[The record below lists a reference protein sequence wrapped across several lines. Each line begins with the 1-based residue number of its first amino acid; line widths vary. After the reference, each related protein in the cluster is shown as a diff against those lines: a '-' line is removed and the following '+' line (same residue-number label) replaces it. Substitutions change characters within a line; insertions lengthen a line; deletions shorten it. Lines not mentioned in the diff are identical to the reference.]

1 MVVLRILVFF
11 LSLFLLPQI
20 IVSWQIFS
28 FWGHRMVTK
37 GPRSLSNFPLQ
48 GERRWPRDPLAT
60 QGRRR
65 CSRRKLRRN
74 LFFFFTPFQA
84 TLRALTQ
91 EKEFSTM
98 VSTTELQKTTGT
110 VRFKTQTVDPGL
122 ESCHDVAFSC
132 RALRGFAVVVV
143 LPHGHF
149 STNRDTLLRFP
160 PRQPSGVLGSSHG
173 LGAPASII
181 KCG

>member
-1 MVVLRILVFF
+1 MAERSAGNPGKTKM
-11 LSLFLLPQI
+11 LSAEA
-20 IVSWQIFS
+20 
-28 FWGHRMVTK
+28 TK
-37 GPRSLSNFPLQ
+37 ES
-48 GERRWPRDPLAT
+48 
-60 QGRRR
+60 
-65 CSRRKLRRN
+65 
-74 LFFFFTPFQA
+74 FFFFTPFQA

-122 ESCHDVAFSC
+122 ESRHDVAFSC

-149 STNRDTLLRFP
+149 STDRDALLRFP

>member
-1 MVVLRILVFF
+1 MAERSAGNPGKTKT
-11 LSLFLLPQI
+11 LS
-20 IVSWQIFS
+20 
-28 FWGHRMVTK
+28 GEATK
-37 GPRSLSNFPLQ
+37 ES
-48 GERRWPRDPLAT
+48 
-60 QGRRR
+60 
-65 CSRRKLRRN
+65 
-74 LFFFFTPFQA
+74 FFFFTPFQA

-122 ESCHDVAFSC
+122 ESHHDVAFSC

-149 STNRDTLLRFP
+149 STNRDALLRFP
-160 PRQPSGVLGSSHG
+160 PRQPSGVLGPSHG
-173 LGAPASII
+173 LGASASII